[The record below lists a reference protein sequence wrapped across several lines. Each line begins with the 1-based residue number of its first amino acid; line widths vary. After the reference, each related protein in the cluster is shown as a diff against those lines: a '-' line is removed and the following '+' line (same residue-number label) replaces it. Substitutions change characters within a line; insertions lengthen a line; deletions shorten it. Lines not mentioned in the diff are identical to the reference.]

1 MLKNKIL
8 YFKLKIYKRGSKF
21 YLLPFILMKNRQ
33 FITLIIFG
41 LLLLFIYG
49 AQGWIVIKHTIVLE
63 NSKDV
68 YTHDKTFNISIDK

>member
-1 MLKNKIL
+1 
-8 YFKLKIYKRGSKF
+8 
-21 YLLPFILMKNRQ
+21 MKNRQ

-49 AQGWIVIKHTIVLE
+49 LQGWIVIKHTIVLE

-68 YTHDKTFNISIDK
+68 YTHDKAFNISIDR